1 MQQKSRYRVMH
12 KFWLDITKPDEDWLD
27 EQIHE
32 LKRSRRFTTVIR
44 DALRLIVDLRAG
56 RLDVLFEL
64 FPWVQAE
71 FLKYLESIQPP
82 KPEPEFQLQQQ
93 LERLERLMLER
104 GYVPEQGGRPLLARP
119 ELPRPL
125 EPLPEIEYDGSASE
139 NFLNAFL

>member
-1 MQQKSRYRVMH
+1 MARGRFT
-12 KFWLDITKPDEDWLD
+12 FWLDFRKDDELLLAEMIDD
-27 EQIHE
+27 
-32 LKRSRRFTTVIR
+32 LKRKRGFASAIR
-44 DALRLIVDLRAG
+44 DGLRLIVDLRAG

-71 FLKYLESIQPP
+71 FLKYLESIQPL

-104 GYVPEQGGRPLLARP
+104 GYVPEQGGRPLPTRP

-125 EPLPEIEYDGSASE
+125 EPLPEPEYDGNASE